1 MKRLLLICVAVL
13 STMVLAAQ
21 NISPTVN
28 WPYMYPDFVEGEME
42 KMGGQIEKGRYNIHL
57 NVGALHYLNN
67 GTIKEH
73 PTIGIK
79 SMTIGDDVYRNVGGK
94 MLKVLAQAEGGF
106 VVMETLANF
115 TGIISRDGAY
125 GGAVANRD
133 KTFSH
138 QENNG
143 SFNGYLITDKYE
155 DLLAIKDDSDKVPVT
170 KKTFIVI
177 DNILIFANKST
188 VVDMTGVDKKE
199 FSAFLKANDI
209 KWKEPED
216 LVKIIDFIT
225 ASKK

>member
-1 MKRLLLICVAVL
+1 MKKLLLLCIAAFAAAV
-13 STMVLAAQ
+13 VVAQ
-21 NISPTVN
+21 NVSPTVN

-42 KMGGQIEKGRYNIHL
+42 KMGSQIEKGRYNIHL
-57 NVGALHYLNN
+57 NVGALHYLND

-73 PTIGIK
+73 PTVGVK

-94 MLKVLAQAEGGF
+94 MLKVLAQTEGGF

-143 SFNGYLITDKYE
+143 SFNGYLVTDNYK
-155 DLLAIKDDSDKVPVT
+155 DLIAIKDDSDKVPVT
-170 KKTFIVI
+170 RKIFIVI
-177 DNILIFANKST
+177 GHQMIFANKST
-188 VVDMTGVDKKE
+188 VIDMTGVDKKA
-199 FSAFLKANDI
+199 FSAFLKSNDI
-209 KWKEPED
+209 KWKDPED
-216 LVKIIDFIT
+216 LVKVIDYIT
-225 ASKK
+225 ASK

>member
-1 MKRLLLICVAVL
+1 MKRLLLICIAAFAAAVAV
-13 STMVLAAQ
+13 AQ
-21 NISPTVN
+21 NVSPTVN

-57 NVGALHYLNN
+57 NVGALHYLND

-73 PTIGIK
+73 PTVGVK

-94 MLKVLAQAEGGF
+94 MLKVLAQTEGGF

-143 SFNGYLITDKYE
+143 SFNGYLVTDNYK
-155 DLLAIKDDSDKVPVT
+155 DLIAIKDDSDKVPVT
-170 KKTFIVI
+170 RKIFIVI
-177 DNILIFANKST
+177 GHQMIFANKST
-188 VVDMTGVDKKE
+188 VIDMTGVDKKA
-199 FSAFLKANDI
+199 FSAFLKSNDI
-209 KWKEPED
+209 KWKDPED
-216 LVKIIDFIT
+216 LVKIIDYIT
-225 ASKK
+225 ASK

>member
-1 MKRLLLICVAVL
+1 MKRLLLICIAAFAAAVAV
-13 STMVLAAQ
+13 AQ
-21 NISPTVN
+21 NVSPTVN
-28 WPYMYPDFVEGEME
+28 WPYMYPDFVEGEMD

-57 NVGALHYLNN
+57 NVGALHYLND

-73 PTIGIK
+73 PTVGVK

-94 MLKVLAQAEGGF
+94 MLKVLAQTEGGF

-143 SFNGYLITDKYE
+143 SFNGYLVTDNYK
-155 DLLAIKDDSDKVPVT
+155 DLIVIKDDSDKVPVT
-170 KKTFIVI
+170 RKIFIVI
-177 DNILIFANKST
+177 GHQMIFANKST
-188 VVDMTGVDKKE
+188 VIDMTGVDKKA
-199 FSAFLKANDI
+199 FSAFLKSNDI
-209 KWKEPED
+209 KWKDPED
-216 LVKIIDFIT
+216 LVKVIDYIT
-225 ASKK
+225 ASE

>member
-1 MKRLLLICVAVL
+1 MKKLLLLCIAAFAAAVAV
-13 STMVLAAQ
+13 AQ
-21 NISPTVN
+21 NVSPTVN
-28 WPYMYPDFVEGEME
+28 WPYMYPDFVEGEMD

-57 NVGALHYLNN
+57 NVGALHYLND

-73 PTIGIK
+73 PTVGVK

-94 MLKVLAQAEGGF
+94 MLKVLAQTEGGF

-143 SFNGYLITDKYE
+143 SFNGYLVTDNYK
-155 DLLAIKDDSDKVPVT
+155 DLIAIKDDSDKVPVT
-170 KKTFIVI
+170 RKIFIVI
-177 DNILIFANKST
+177 GHQMIFANKST
-188 VVDMTGVDKKE
+188 VIDMTGVDKKA
-199 FSAFLKANDI
+199 FSAFLKSNDI
-209 KWKEPED
+209 KWKDPED
-216 LVKIIDFIT
+216 LVKVIDYIT
-225 ASKK
+225 ASK

>member
-1 MKRLLLICVAVL
+1 
-13 STMVLAAQ
+13 
-21 NISPTVN
+21 
-28 WPYMYPDFVEGEME
+28 ME

-57 NVGALHYLNN
+57 NVGALHYLND

-73 PTIGIK
+73 PTVGVK

-94 MLKVLAQAEGGF
+94 MLKVLAQTEGGF

-143 SFNGYLITDKYE
+143 SFNGYLVTDNYK
-155 DLLAIKDDSDKVPVT
+155 DLIAIKDDSDKVPVT
-170 KKTFIVI
+170 RKIFIVI
-177 DNILIFANKST
+177 GHQMIFANKST
-188 VVDMTGVDKKE
+188 VIDMTGVDKKA
-199 FSAFLKANDI
+199 FSAFLKSNDI
-209 KWKEPED
+209 KWKDPED
-216 LVKIIDFIT
+216 LVKIIDYIT
-225 ASKK
+225 ASK

>member
-1 MKRLLLICVAVL
+1 MKKLLLLCIAAFAAAVAV
-13 STMVLAAQ
+13 AQ
-21 NISPTVN
+21 NVSPTVN

-57 NVGALHYLNN
+57 NVGALHYLND

-73 PTIGIK
+73 PTVGIK

-94 MLKVLAQAEGGF
+94 MLKVLAQTEGGF

-143 SFNGYLITDKYE
+143 SFNGYLVTDNYK
-155 DLLAIKDDSDKVPVT
+155 DLIAIKDDSDKVPVT
-170 KKTFIVI
+170 RKIFIVI
-177 DNILIFANKST
+177 GHQMIFANKST
-188 VVDMTGVDKKE
+188 VIDMTGVDKKA
-199 FSAFLKANDI
+199 FSAFLKSNDI
-209 KWKEPED
+209 KWKDPED
-216 LVKIIDFIT
+216 LVKVIDYIT
-225 ASKK
+225 ASK

>member
-1 MKRLLLICVAVL
+1 MKKLLIICVAAL
-13 STMVLAAQ
+13 SAAVVAAQ
-21 NISPTVN
+21 NVSPTVN

-42 KMGGQIEKGRYNIHL
+42 KMGGQFEKGRYNIHL

-73 PTIGIK
+73 PTVGIK

-94 MLKVLAQAEGGF
+94 MLKVLAQTEGGF

-170 KKTFIVI
+170 KKIYIVI
-177 DNILIFANKST
+177 DNLLIFANKSS
-188 VVDMTGVDKKE
+188 VIDMTGVDKKA
-199 FSAFLKANDI
+199 FSAFLKSNQI

-225 ASKK
+225 ASK

>member
-1 MKRLLLICVAVL
+1 MKRLLLICIAALSAAVAV
-13 STMVLAAQ
+13 AQ
-21 NISPTVN
+21 NVSPTVN

-42 KMGGQIEKGRYNIHL
+42 KMDGQIEKGRYNIHL
-57 NVGALHYLNN
+57 NVGALHYLND

-73 PTIGIK
+73 PTVGVK

-94 MLKVLAQAEGGF
+94 MLKVLAQTEGGF

-143 SFNGYLITDKYE
+143 SFNGYLVTDNYK
-155 DLLAIKDDSDKVPVT
+155 DLIAIKDDSDKVPVT
-170 KKTFIVI
+170 RKIFIVI
-177 DNILIFANKST
+177 GHQMIFANKST
-188 VVDMTGVDKKE
+188 VIDMTGVDKKA
-199 FSAFLKANDI
+199 FSAFLKSNDI
-209 KWKEPED
+209 KWKDPED
-216 LVKIIDFIT
+216 LVKVIDYIT
-225 ASKK
+225 ASK

>member
-1 MKRLLLICVAVL
+1 MKKLLLLCIAAFAAAVAV
-13 STMVLAAQ
+13 AQ
-21 NISPTVN
+21 NVSPTVN
-28 WPYMYPDFVEGEME
+28 WPYMYPDFVGGEME

-57 NVGALHYLNN
+57 NVGALHYLND

-73 PTIGIK
+73 PTVGVK

-94 MLKVLAQAEGGF
+94 MLKVLAQTEGGF

-143 SFNGYLITDKYE
+143 SFNGYLVTDNYK
-155 DLLAIKDDSDKVPVT
+155 DLIAIKDDSDKVPVT
-170 KKTFIVI
+170 RKIFIVI
-177 DNILIFANKST
+177 GHQMIFANKST
-188 VVDMTGVDKKE
+188 VIDMTGVDKKA
-199 FSAFLKANDI
+199 FSAFLKSNDI
-209 KWKEPED
+209 KWKDPED
-216 LVKIIDFIT
+216 LVKVIDYIT
-225 ASKK
+225 ASK

>member
-1 MKRLLLICVAVL
+1 MKRLLLICIAALSAAVAV
-13 STMVLAAQ
+13 AQ
-21 NISPTVN
+21 NVSPTVN

-57 NVGALHYLNN
+57 NVGALHYLND

-73 PTIGIK
+73 PTVGVK

-94 MLKVLAQAEGGF
+94 MLKVLAQTEGGF

-143 SFNGYLITDKYE
+143 SFNGYLVTDNYK
-155 DLLAIKDDSDKVPVT
+155 DLIAIKDDSDKVPVT
-170 KKTFIVI
+170 RKIFIVI
-177 DNILIFANKST
+177 GHQMIFANKST
-188 VVDMTGVDKKE
+188 VIDMTGVNKKA
-199 FSAFLKANDI
+199 FSAFLKSNDI
-209 KWKEPED
+209 KWKDPED
-216 LVKIIDFIT
+216 LVKVIDYIT
-225 ASKK
+225 ASK

>member
-1 MKRLLLICVAVL
+1 MKKLLLLCIAAFAAAVAV
-13 STMVLAAQ
+13 AQ
-21 NISPTVN
+21 NVSPTVN

-57 NVGALHYLNN
+57 NVGALHYLND

-73 PTIGIK
+73 PTVGVK

-94 MLKVLAQAEGGF
+94 MLKVLAQTEGGF

-143 SFNGYLITDKYE
+143 SFNGYLVTDNYK
-155 DLLAIKDDSDKVPVT
+155 DLIAIKDDSDKVPVT
-170 KKTFIVI
+170 RKIFIVI
-177 DNILIFANKST
+177 GHQMIFANKST
-188 VVDMTGVDKKE
+188 VIDMTGVDKKA
-199 FSAFLKANDI
+199 FSAFLKSNDI
-209 KWKEPED
+209 KWKDPED
-216 LVKIIDFIT
+216 LVKVIDYIT
-225 ASKK
+225 ASK

>member
-1 MKRLLLICVAVL
+1 MKKLLIICIAALSAAV
-13 STMVLAAQ
+13 VAAQ
-21 NISPTVN
+21 NVSPTVN

-42 KMGGQIEKGRYNIHL
+42 KMGGQFEKGRYNIHL
-57 NVGALHYLNN
+57 NVGALHYLDN

-73 PTIGIK
+73 PTVGIK
-79 SMTIGDDVYRNVGGK
+79 SMTIGDDLYRNVGGK
-94 MLKVLAQAEGGF
+94 MLKVLAQTEGGF

-125 GGAVANRD
+125 GGALANRD

-170 KKTFIVI
+170 RKIYIVI
-177 DNILIFANKST
+177 DNLLIFANKSS
-188 VVDMTGVDKKE
+188 VIDMTGVDKKA
-199 FSAFLKANDI
+199 FSAFLKSNQI

-225 ASKK
+225 ASK

>member
-1 MKRLLLICVAVL
+1 MKRLLLICIAALSVAVA
-13 STMVLAAQ
+13 VAQ
-21 NISPTVN
+21 NVSPTVN

-57 NVGALHYLNN
+57 NVGALHYLND

-73 PTIGIK
+73 PTVGVK

-94 MLKVLAQAEGGF
+94 MLKVLAQTEGGF

-143 SFNGYLITDKYE
+143 SFNGYLVTDNYK
-155 DLLAIKDDSDKVPVT
+155 DLIAIKDDSDKVPVT
-170 KKTFIVI
+170 RKIFIVI
-177 DNILIFANKST
+177 GHQMIFANKST
-188 VVDMTGVDKKE
+188 VIDMTGVDKKA
-199 FSAFLKANDI
+199 FSAFLKSNDI
-209 KWKEPED
+209 KWKDPED
-216 LVKIIDFIT
+216 LVKVIDYIT
-225 ASKK
+225 ASK

>member
-1 MKRLLLICVAVL
+1 MKRLMLICIAAFAAAVAV
-13 STMVLAAQ
+13 AQ
-21 NISPTVN
+21 NVSPTVN

-57 NVGALHYLNN
+57 NVGALHYLND

-73 PTIGIK
+73 PTVGVK

-94 MLKVLAQAEGGF
+94 MLKVLAQTEGGF

-143 SFNGYLITDKYE
+143 SFNGYLVTDNYK
-155 DLLAIKDDSDKVPVT
+155 DLIAIKDDSDKVPVT
-170 KKTFIVI
+170 RKIFIVI
-177 DNILIFANKST
+177 GHQMIFANKST
-188 VVDMTGVDKKE
+188 VIDMTGVDKKA
-199 FSAFLKANDI
+199 FSAFLKSNDI
-209 KWKEPED
+209 KWKDPED
-216 LVKIIDFIT
+216 LVKVIDYIT
-225 ASKK
+225 ASK

>member
-1 MKRLLLICVAVL
+1 MKKLLLLCIAAFAATVAV
-13 STMVLAAQ
+13 AQ
-21 NISPTVN
+21 NVSPTVN

-57 NVGALHYLNN
+57 NVGALHYLND

-73 PTIGIK
+73 PTVGVK

-94 MLKVLAQAEGGF
+94 MLKVLAQTEGGF

-143 SFNGYLITDKYE
+143 SFNGYLVTDNYK
-155 DLLAIKDDSDKVPVT
+155 DLIAIKDDSDKVPVT
-170 KKTFIVI
+170 RKIFIVI
-177 DNILIFANKST
+177 GHQMIFANKST
-188 VVDMTGVDKKE
+188 VIDMTGVDKKA
-199 FSAFLKANDI
+199 FSAFLKSNDI
-209 KWKEPED
+209 KWKDPED
-216 LVKIIDFIT
+216 LVKVIDYIT
-225 ASKK
+225 ASK

>member
-1 MKRLLLICVAVL
+1 MKRLLFICIAAFAAAVAV
-13 STMVLAAQ
+13 AQ
-21 NISPTVN
+21 NVSPTVN

-42 KMGGQIEKGRYNIHL
+42 KMGGHIEKGRYNIHL
-57 NVGALHYLNN
+57 NVGALHYLND

-73 PTIGIK
+73 PTVGVK

-94 MLKVLAQAEGGF
+94 MLKVLAQTEGGF

-143 SFNGYLITDKYE
+143 SFNGYLITDSYK
-155 DLLAIKDDSDKVPVT
+155 DLIAIKDDSDKVPVT
-170 KKTFIVI
+170 RKIFIVI
-177 DNILIFANKST
+177 GHQMIFANKST
-188 VVDMTGVDKKE
+188 VIDMTGVDKKA
-199 FSAFLKANDI
+199 FSAFLKSNDI
-209 KWKEPED
+209 KWKDPED
-216 LVKIIDFIT
+216 LVKIIDYIT
-225 ASKK
+225 ASK

>member
-1 MKRLLLICVAVL
+1 MKKLLLLCIAALSAAVAV
-13 STMVLAAQ
+13 AQ
-21 NISPTVN
+21 NVSPTVN

-57 NVGALHYLNN
+57 NVGALHYLND

-73 PTIGIK
+73 PTVGVK

-94 MLKVLAQAEGGF
+94 MLKVLAQTEGGF

-143 SFNGYLITDKYE
+143 SFNGYLVTDNYK
-155 DLLAIKDDSDKVPVT
+155 DLIAIKDDSDKVPVT
-170 KKTFIVI
+170 RKIFIVI
-177 DNILIFANKST
+177 GHQMIFANKST
-188 VVDMTGVDKKE
+188 VIDMTGVDKKA
-199 FSAFLKANDI
+199 FSAFLKSNDI
-209 KWKEPED
+209 KWKDPED
-216 LVKIIDFIT
+216 LVKVIDYIT
-225 ASKK
+225 ASK

>member
-1 MKRLLLICVAVL
+1 
-13 STMVLAAQ
+13 
-21 NISPTVN
+21 
-28 WPYMYPDFVEGEME
+28 
-42 KMGGQIEKGRYNIHL
+42 
-57 NVGALHYLNN
+57 
-67 GTIKEH
+67 
-73 PTIGIK
+73 
-79 SMTIGDDVYRNVGGK
+79 
-94 MLKVLAQAEGGF
+94 MLKVLAQTEGGF
-106 VVMETLANF
+106 VVLETLANF

-177 DNILIFANKST
+177 NNMMIFANKKN
-188 VVDMTGVDKKE
+188 VIDMTGVDKKA
-199 FSAFLKANDI
+199 FSDFLKTNEI

-216 LVKIIDFIT
+216 LIKIIDFIT
-225 ASKK
+225 ACR

>member
-1 MKRLLLICVAVL
+1 MKKLLLLCIAAFAAAVAV
-13 STMVLAAQ
+13 AQ
-21 NISPTVN
+21 NVSPTVN

-57 NVGALHYLNN
+57 NVGALHYLND

-73 PTIGIK
+73 PTVGVK

-94 MLKVLAQAEGGF
+94 MLKVLAQTEGGF

-143 SFNGYLITDKYE
+143 SFNGYLVTDNYK
-155 DLLAIKDDSDKVPVT
+155 DLIAIKDDSDKVPVT
-170 KKTFIVI
+170 RKIFIVI
-177 DNILIFANKST
+177 GHQMIFANKST
-188 VVDMTGVDKKE
+188 VIDMTGVDKKA
-199 FSAFLKANDI
+199 FSAFLKSNDI
-209 KWKEPED
+209 KWKDPED
-216 LVKIIDFIT
+216 LVKIIDYIT
-225 ASKK
+225 TSK

>member
-1 MKRLLLICVAVL
+1 MKKLLIFCVAAL
-13 STMVLAAQ
+13 SAVVAVAQ
-21 NISPTVN
+21 NVSPTVN
-28 WPYMYPDFVEGEME
+28 WPYMYPDFVEGEVE
-42 KMGGQIEKGRYNIHL
+42 KMGGQFEKGRYNIHL

-73 PTIGIK
+73 PTVGIK
-79 SMTIGDDVYRNVGGK
+79 SMTIGDDFYRNVGGK
-94 MLKVLAQAEGGF
+94 MFKVLAQAEGGF
-106 VVMETLANF
+106 VVLETLANF

-170 KKTFIVI
+170 KKVYIVI
-177 DNILIFANKST
+177 DNLLIFANKSN
-188 VVDMTGVDKKE
+188 VINMTGIDKKA
-199 FSAFLKANDI
+199 FSAFLKANEI

-216 LVKIIDFIT
+216 LVKIIDFIK
-225 ASKK
+225 ANK

>member
-1 MKRLLLICVAVL
+1 MKRLLLICIAALSAAVAV
-13 STMVLAAQ
+13 AQ
-21 NISPTVN
+21 NVSPTVN

-57 NVGALHYLNN
+57 NVGALHYLND

-73 PTIGIK
+73 PTVGIK
-79 SMTIGDDVYRNVGGK
+79 SMTIGDEVYRNVGGK
-94 MLKVLAQAEGGF
+94 MLKVLAQTEGGF

-143 SFNGYLITDKYE
+143 SFNGYLVTDNYK
-155 DLLAIKDDSDKVPVT
+155 DLIAIKDDSDKVPVT
-170 KKTFIVI
+170 RKIFIVI
-177 DNILIFANKST
+177 GHQMIFANKST
-188 VVDMTGVDKKE
+188 VIDMTGVDKKA
-199 FSAFLKANDI
+199 FSAFLKSNDI
-209 KWKEPED
+209 KWKDPED
-216 LVKIIDFIT
+216 LVKVIDYIT
-225 ASKK
+225 ASK

>member
-1 MKRLLLICVAVL
+1 MKKLLIICIAALSAAV
-13 STMVLAAQ
+13 VAAQ
-21 NISPTVN
+21 NVSPTVN

-42 KMGGQIEKGRYNIHL
+42 KMGGQFEKGRYNIHL

-73 PTIGIK
+73 PTVGIK

-94 MLKVLAQAEGGF
+94 MLKVLAQTEGGF

-170 KKTFIVI
+170 KKIYIVI
-177 DNILIFANKST
+177 DNLLIFANKSS
-188 VVDMTGVDKKE
+188 VIDMTGVDKKA
-199 FSAFLKANDI
+199 FSAFLKSNQI

-225 ASKK
+225 ASK

>member
-1 MKRLLLICVAVL
+1 MKKLLLLCIAAFAAAVAV
-13 STMVLAAQ
+13 AQ
-21 NISPTVN
+21 NVSPTVN

-57 NVGALHYLNN
+57 NVGALHYLND

-73 PTIGIK
+73 PTVGVK
-79 SMTIGDDVYRNVGGK
+79 SMTIGGDVYRNVGGK
-94 MLKVLAQAEGGF
+94 MLKVLAQTEGGF

-143 SFNGYLITDKYE
+143 SFNGYLVTDNYK
-155 DLLAIKDDSDKVPVT
+155 DLIAIKDDSDKVPVT
-170 KKTFIVI
+170 RKIFIVI
-177 DNILIFANKST
+177 GHQMIFANKST
-188 VVDMTGVDKKE
+188 VIDMTGVDKKA
-199 FSAFLKANDI
+199 FSAFLKSNDI
-209 KWKEPED
+209 KWKDPED
-216 LVKIIDFIT
+216 LVKIIDYIT
-225 ASKK
+225 ASK

>member
-1 MKRLLLICVAVL
+1 MKKIIFLLVAALMAVTAL
-13 STMVLAAQ
+13 AQ
-21 NISPTVN
+21 NVSPTVN
-28 WPYMYPDFVEGEME
+28 WPYMYPDFLEGEIE
-42 KMGGQIEKGRYNIHL
+42 KIGGLVEKGRYNIHL
-57 NVGALHYLNN
+57 NIGTLHYLKD
-67 GTIKEH
+67 GTIEEH
-73 PTIGIK
+73 PTVGIK

-94 MLKVLAQAEGGF
+94 MLKVLAQTEGGF
-106 VVMETLANF
+106 VVLETLANF

-143 SFNGYLITDKYE
+143 SFNGYLITDSYK
-155 DLLAIKDDSDKVPVT
+155 DLIAIKDDSDKVPVT
-170 KKTFIVI
+170 QKTFIVI
-177 DNILIFANKST
+177 GIQMIFANKST
-188 VVDMTGVDKKE
+188 VIDMTGVDKKA

-225 ASKK
+225 ASE

>member
-1 MKRLLLICVAVL
+1 MKRLLLLCIAALSAVAAL
-13 STMVLAAQ
+13 SQ
-21 NISPTVN
+21 NVSPTVN

-57 NVGALHYLNN
+57 NVGALHYLND

-73 PTIGIK
+73 PTVGVK

-94 MLKVLAQAEGGF
+94 MLKVLAQTEGGF

-143 SFNGYLITDKYE
+143 SFNGYLVTDNYK
-155 DLLAIKDDSDKVPVT
+155 DLIAIKDDSDKVPVT
-170 KKTFIVI
+170 RKIFIVI
-177 DNILIFANKST
+177 GHQMIFANKST
-188 VVDMTGVDKKE
+188 VIDMTGVDKKA
-199 FSAFLKANDI
+199 FSAFLKSNDI
-209 KWKEPED
+209 KWKDPED
-216 LVKIIDFIT
+216 LVKIIDYIT
-225 ASKK
+225 ASK

>member
-1 MKRLLLICVAVL
+1 MKKLLIICIAALSAAV
-13 STMVLAAQ
+13 VAAQ
-21 NISPTVN
+21 NVSPTVN

-42 KMGGQIEKGRYNIHL
+42 KMGGQFEKGRYNIHL
-57 NVGALHYLNN
+57 NVGALHYLDN

-73 PTIGIK
+73 PTVGIK

-94 MLKVLAQAEGGF
+94 MLKVLAQTEGGF

-125 GGAVANRD
+125 GGALANRD

-170 KKTFIVI
+170 RKIYIVI
-177 DNILIFANKST
+177 DNLLIFANKSS
-188 VVDMTGVDKKE
+188 VIDMTGVDKKA
-199 FSAFLKANDI
+199 FSAFLKSNQI

-225 ASKK
+225 ASK

>member
-1 MKRLLLICVAVL
+1 MKKLLLICIAAFSAAVAV
-13 STMVLAAQ
+13 AQ
-21 NISPTVN
+21 NVSPTVN
-28 WPYMYPDFVEGEME
+28 WPYMYPDFVEGEVE
-42 KMGGQIEKGRYNIHL
+42 KMGGQFEKGRYNIHL

-73 PTIGIK
+73 PTVGIK

-94 MLKVLAQAEGGF
+94 MLKVLAQTEGGF
-106 VVMETLANF
+106 VVLETLANF

-143 SFNGYLITDKYE
+143 SFNGYLITDKYA

-177 DNILIFANKST
+177 NNMMIFANKKN
-188 VVDMTGVDKKE
+188 VIDMTGVDKKA
-199 FSAFLKANDI
+199 FSEFLKNNDI

-225 ASKK
+225 ASK

>member
-1 MKRLLLICVAVL
+1 MKKLVL
-13 STMVLAAQ
+13 FCIAALSATVLMAQ
-21 NISPTVN
+21 NVSPTVN
-28 WPYMYPDFVEGEME
+28 WPYMYPDFLEGEIE
-42 KMGGQIEKGRYNIHL
+42 KIGGLVEKGRYNIHL
-57 NVGALHYLNN
+57 NIGTLHYLKD
-67 GTIKEH
+67 GTIEEH
-73 PTIGIK
+73 PTVGIK

-106 VVMETLANF
+106 VVLETLANF

-143 SFNGYLITDKYE
+143 SFNGYLITDSYK
-155 DLLAIKDDSDKVPVT
+155 DLIAIKDDSDKVPVT
-170 KKTFIVI
+170 RKIFIVI
-177 DNILIFANKST
+177 GHQMIFANKST
-188 VVDMTGVDKKE
+188 VIDMTGVDKKA

-225 ASKK
+225 ASK

>member
-1 MKRLLLICVAVL
+1 
-13 STMVLAAQ
+13 
-21 NISPTVN
+21 
-28 WPYMYPDFVEGEME
+28 ME
-42 KMGGQIEKGRYNIHL
+42 KMGGQFEKGRYNIHL

-73 PTIGIK
+73 PTVGIK

-94 MLKVLAQAEGGF
+94 MLKVLAQTEGGF

-170 KKTFIVI
+170 RKIYIVI
-177 DNILIFANKST
+177 DNLLIFANKSS
-188 VVDMTGVDKKE
+188 VIDMTGVDKKA
-199 FSAFLKANDI
+199 FSAFLKSNQI

-225 ASKK
+225 ASK

>member
-1 MKRLLLICVAVL
+1 MKRLLLICIAALSAAVAV
-13 STMVLAAQ
+13 AQ
-21 NISPTVN
+21 NVSPTVN

-42 KMGGQIEKGRYNIHL
+42 KMGGQFEKGRYNIHL

-73 PTIGIK
+73 PTVGIK

-94 MLKVLAQAEGGF
+94 MLKVLAQTEGGF

-170 KKTFIVI
+170 KKIYIVI
-177 DNILIFANKST
+177 DNLLIFANKSS
-188 VVDMTGVDKKE
+188 VIDMTGVDKKA
-199 FSAFLKANDI
+199 FSAFLKSNQI

-225 ASKK
+225 ASK

>member
-1 MKRLLLICVAVL
+1 MKRLLLICIAALSAAVAV
-13 STMVLAAQ
+13 AQ
-21 NISPTVN
+21 NVSPTVN

-57 NVGALHYLNN
+57 NVGALHYLND

-73 PTIGIK
+73 PTVGVK

-94 MLKVLAQAEGGF
+94 MLKVLAQTEGGF
-106 VVMETLANF
+106 VVLETLANF

-143 SFNGYLITDKYE
+143 SFNGYLVTDNYK
-155 DLLAIKDDSDKVPVT
+155 DLIAIKDDSDKVPVT
-170 KKTFIVI
+170 RKIFIVI
-177 DNILIFANKST
+177 GHQMIFANKST
-188 VVDMTGVDKKE
+188 VIDMTGVDKKA

-209 KWKEPED
+209 KWKDPED
-216 LVKIIDFIT
+216 LVKIIDYIT
-225 ASKK
+225 ASK

>member
-1 MKRLLLICVAVL
+1 MKRLLLLCIAAFAAAVAV
-13 STMVLAAQ
+13 AQ
-21 NISPTVN
+21 NVSPTVN

-57 NVGALHYLNN
+57 NVGALHYLND

-73 PTIGIK
+73 PTVGVK

-94 MLKVLAQAEGGF
+94 MLKVLAQTEGGF

-143 SFNGYLITDKYE
+143 SFNGYLVTDNYK
-155 DLLAIKDDSDKVPVT
+155 DLIAIKDDSDKVPVT
-170 KKTFIVI
+170 RKIFIVI
-177 DNILIFANKST
+177 GHQMIFANKST
-188 VVDMTGVDKKE
+188 VIDMTGVDKKA
-199 FSAFLKANDI
+199 FSAFLKSNDI
-209 KWKEPED
+209 KWKDPED
-216 LVKIIDFIT
+216 LVKVIDYIT
-225 ASKK
+225 ASK

>member
-1 MKRLLLICVAVL
+1 MKRLLLICIAALSVAVA
-13 STMVLAAQ
+13 VAQ
-21 NISPTVN
+21 NVSPTVN

-57 NVGALHYLNN
+57 NVGALHYLND

-73 PTIGIK
+73 PTVGVK

-94 MLKVLAQAEGGF
+94 MLKVLAQTEGGF

-143 SFNGYLITDKYE
+143 SFNGYLVTDNYK
-155 DLLAIKDDSDKVPVT
+155 DLIAIKDDSDKVPVT
-170 KKTFIVI
+170 RKIFIVI
-177 DNILIFANKST
+177 GHQMIFANKST
-188 VVDMTGVDKKE
+188 VIDMTGVDKKA
-199 FSAFLKANDI
+199 FSAFLKSNDI
-209 KWKEPED
+209 KWKDPED
-216 LVKIIDFIT
+216 LVKIINYIT
-225 ASKK
+225 ASK

>member
-1 MKRLLLICVAVL
+1 MKKLLIICIAALSAAV
-13 STMVLAAQ
+13 VAAQ
-21 NISPTVN
+21 NVSPTVN

-42 KMGGQIEKGRYNIHL
+42 KMGGQFEKGRYNIHL

-73 PTIGIK
+73 PTVGIK

-94 MLKVLAQAEGGF
+94 MLKVLAQTEGGF

-115 TGIISRDGAY
+115 NGIISRDGAY

-170 KKTFIVI
+170 RKIYIVI
-177 DNILIFANKST
+177 DNLLIFANKSS
-188 VVDMTGVDKKE
+188 VIDMTGVDEKA
-199 FSAFLKANDI
+199 FSAFLKSNQI

-225 ASKK
+225 ASK